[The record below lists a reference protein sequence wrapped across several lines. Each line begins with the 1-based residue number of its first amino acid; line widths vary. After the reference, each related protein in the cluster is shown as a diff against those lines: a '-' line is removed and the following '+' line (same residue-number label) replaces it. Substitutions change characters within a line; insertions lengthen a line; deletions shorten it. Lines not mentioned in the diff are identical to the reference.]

1 MTVGPHGDL
10 AIGRTPVPART
21 ILHVDMDAF
30 FVSVELRRR
39 PELRGLPVVV
49 GGTGPRG
56 VVAAASYEARRY
68 GVHSAMPG
76 ALARRL
82 CPNAVFLPG
91 DHELYSA
98 VSRDVHELFHEAT
111 PVVEPLALDEAF
123 LDVTGSVRLLGE
135 GVVIGRHLRERI
147 LSQLDLSCSV
157 GVAPNKFL
165 AKLASVA
172 AKPRASASGVEP
184 GPGVFEVARGG
195 ELTFLHPLPVQR
207 LWGVGPATLER
218 LQRLGVTTVGDLAEL
233 GEDTLVQAVGKAAGR
248 HLHALSMGVD
258 DRPVE
263 SDRAM
268 KSIGHEETF
277 ARDLDEPSEL
287 RTELLRL
294 SDAVG
299 ARLRAGG
306 TGARTI
312 TLKVRFA
319 SFLTITR
326 STTLA
331 APVATAPAILEAII
345 PMFAR
350 IDPTPGIRLIGV
362 HTSNF
367 GEPIEQLRLDDL
379 FAAAAPDG
387 QQVNASAIDWS
398 DASAAV
404 DAIRERFG
412 TTAIGPAST
421 VTRSGLRLVRRGA
434 QQWGPDHDVAP
445 ASPDQSPVQTPGRRR
460 GEAHD

>member
-1 MTVGPHGDL
+1 
-10 AIGRTPVPART
+10 
-21 ILHVDMDAF
+21 MDAF

-76 ALARRL
+76 AIARRL

-91 DHELYSA
+91 DHELYST
-98 VSRDVHELFHEAT
+98 VSRDVHEIFHEAT
-111 PVVEPLALDEAF
+111 PLVEPLALDEAF
-123 LDVTGSVRLLGE
+123 LDVTGSLRLLGE
-135 GVVIGRHLRERI
+135 GVEIGRHLRERI
-147 LSQLDLSCSV
+147 LAGLDLSCSV

-172 AKPRASASGVEP
+172 AKPRATPAGVLP

-195 ELTFLHPLPVQR
+195 ELAFLHPLAVQR

-218 LQRLGVTTVGDLAEL
+218 LQRLGVTTVGDLAAL
-233 GEDTLVQAVGKAAGR
+233 GEDTLVRAVGKAAGK
-248 HLHALSMGVD
+248 HLAALSMGLD

-263 SDRAM
+263 PERAM

-277 ARDLDEPSEL
+277 ARDLHEQAEL
-287 RTELLRL
+287 RTELVRL
-294 SDAVG
+294 SDAVAG
-299 ARLRAGG
+299 RLRAGA

-319 SFLTITR
+319 GFVTITR
-326 STTLA
+326 STTLRS
-331 APVATAPAILEAII
+331 PVATAAAILEAVG
-345 PMFAR
+345 PLLAGV
-350 IDPTPGIRLIGV
+350 DPTPGVRLIGV

-367 GEPIEQLRLDDL
+367 GEPIEQLRLDEL
-379 FAAAAPDG
+379 FSAAAPTG
-387 QQVNASAIDWS
+387 QQVTTPAADWS

-421 VTRSGLRLVRRGA
+421 VTRRGLRLVRRGA
-434 QQWGPDHDVAP
+434 QQWGPDHDRP
-445 ASPDQSPVQTPGRRR
+445 TTDT
-460 GEAHD
+460 GERER

>member
-1 MTVGPHGDL
+1 VGL
-10 AIGRTPVPART
+10 RT

-39 PELRGLPVVV
+39 PELRGQPVVV

-76 ALARRL
+76 AIARRL

-98 VSRDVHELFHEAT
+98 VSREVHEIFHEAT
-111 PVVEPLALDEAF
+111 PIVEPLALDEAF
-123 LDVTGSVRLLGE
+123 LDVTGSLRLLGE
-135 GVVIGRHLRERI
+135 GVVIGRYLRERV
-147 LSQLDLSCSV
+147 LTELDLSCSV

-165 AKLASVA
+165 AKLASVS
-172 AKPRASASGVEP
+172 AKPRASAAGVEA
-184 GPGVFEVARGG
+184 GPGVFEVARGE
-195 ELTFLHPLPVQR
+195 ELAFLHPLAVQR

-218 LQRLGVTTVGDLAEL
+218 LQRLGITTVGDLAAL
-233 GEDTLVQAVGKAAGR
+233 GEDTLVRAVGKASGR
-248 HLHALSMGVD
+248 HLAALAMGVD

-263 SDRAM
+263 PERAM

-277 ARDLDEPSEL
+277 ARDLHDHAEL
-287 RTELLRL
+287 HTELVRL
-294 SDAVG
+294 TDAV
-299 ARLRAGG
+299 ASRLRAGS
-306 TGARTI
+306 TGARTV

-319 SFLTITR
+319 GFVTITR
-326 STTLA
+326 SVTLP
-331 APVATAPAILEAII
+331 APVATAAAVLDAVRPL
-345 PMFAR
+345 MAR
-350 IDPTPGIRLIGV
+350 VDPTPGVRLIGV

-367 GEPIEQLRLDDL
+367 GEPIEQLRFDEL
-379 FAAAAPDG
+379 FAAAAPSG
-387 QQVNASAIDWS
+387 GPVTTPAADWS

-412 TTAIGPAST
+412 TTAIGPASA
-421 VTRSGLRLVRRGA
+421 VTRTGLRLVRRGA
-434 QQWGPDHDVAP
+434 QQWGPDHDRP
-445 ASPDQSPVQTPGRRR
+445 AQGSGD
-460 GEAHD
+460 GET